1 MPQIGDDIG
10 SQVVTE
16 YTKCVEVAFDFQRV
30 VGEARRLVRI
40 EEANLIQR
48 VIPSEKLLHTFF
60 SGLGVREKHMVSK
73 S

>member
-60 SGLGVREKHMVSK
+60 SGLGVRKKHMVSK
-73 S
+73 G